1 MRCAV
6 GFRPSIP
13 HTARVAELLQRDGDD
28 LAHCRHCGVL
38 AVGPCARCRSPV
50 CGDCCVLTEGG
61 ANVYAICLGCDRRS
75 GRQLAG
81 AWLRVLWWLALPI
94 LVLAGV
100 LVLLL
105 LFGP

>member
-1 MRCAV
+1 M
-6 GFRPSIP
+6 
-13 HTARVAELLQRDGDD
+13 
-28 LAHCRHCGVL
+28 
-38 AVGPCARCRSPV
+38 
-50 CGDCCVLTEGG
+50 LTEGG